1 MVQKIEINTKT
12 FIRFWLVSLAFCLLA
27 LFIWRAVPAIIIVAL
42 SIFLAIAIKPLAKR
56 IDNIDKNKKRTSL
69 TAVLAVFIVL
79 GIISTII
86 AIIGP
91 VVINETSR
99 FVNQIPTT
107 VEKTLHNQQ
116 EINRIGRTFGINNLQ
131 AQISQSVNNF
141 SNNIL
146 SNLGD
151 TVIASVGT
159 AASILTSIILV
170 FVLTILFLLQGPK
183 LLDMI
188 WKYLTAYQGQSTAS
202 AWQRITG
209 RMADVIAKY
218 VTGQVIVAVLDGVV
232 VAFTLFILSLIFNFS
247 AGLAFPF
254 GLISFIF
261 YLIPMFGPVISCALN
276 SILLALSNP
285 LAGLIFLIVYA
296 VYSQIENNLIA
307 PKIQGNAMRLPSL
320 VILVAITFGMYM
332 FGLIGAIIA
341 IPIAGCIKVI
351 IEEYPAIRKL

>member
-27 LFIWRAVPAIIIVAL
+27 LFIWRAIPAIIIVAL

-56 IDNIDKNKKRTSL
+56 IDNIDKNKKRASL
-69 TAVLAVFIVL
+69 AAVLAVFVVL
-79 GIISTII
+79 GIIGTII

-91 VVINETSR
+91 VVVNETSR
-99 FVNQIPTT
+99 FVSQIPTT

-116 EINRIGRTFGINNLQ
+116 EINRIGRTFGIADLQ
-131 AQISQSVNNF
+131 TQISQSVNNF

-146 SNLGD
+146 ANLGD

-159 AASILTSIILV
+159 ATNILTSIILV

-183 LLDMI
+183 LLNNL
-188 WKYLTAYQGQSTAS
+188 WESLATYQNQSTAS
-202 AWQRITG
+202 VWQRIAS
-209 RMADVIAKY
+209 RMANVIAKY
-218 VTGQVIVAVLDGVV
+218 VTGQVIVAVLDGII
-232 VAFTLFILSLIFNFS
+232 VAFTVFILSLIFNFS

-261 YLIPMFGPVISCALN
+261 YLIPMFGPIISCILN
-276 SILLALSNP
+276 SVLLTLSNP
-285 LAGLIFLIVYA
+285 IAGLVFLIIYT
-296 VYSQIENNLIA
+296 VYSQIENNVIA

-341 IPIAGCIKVI
+341 IPIAGCIKVL
-351 IEEYPAIRKL
+351 IEEYPAIKKL